1 MKHST
6 FFWFVLPSAF
16 LMLLFIALPVASVVT
31 QSMYTAHEQVLVTV
45 ENAGRLAA
53 SPSPQLTKKPPK
65 P

>member
-31 QSMYTAHEQVLVTV
+31 QSLYTAHEQGGKLWAIWLQARHL
-45 ENAGRLAA
+45 N
-53 SPSPQLTKKPPK
+53 
-65 P
+65 